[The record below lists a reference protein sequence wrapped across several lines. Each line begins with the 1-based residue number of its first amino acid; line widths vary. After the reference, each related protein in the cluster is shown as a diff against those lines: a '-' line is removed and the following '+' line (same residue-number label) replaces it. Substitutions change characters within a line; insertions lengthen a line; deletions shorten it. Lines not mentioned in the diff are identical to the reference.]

1 MDNETLMKYS
11 DVRTRYFV
19 ILVLSII
26 VSLVTVYCLVHGIQN
41 VFPHLYYVPIILA
54 AYWFQ
59 RNGVLY
65 AAGMGLLY
73 MSYVILITGYNPNF
87 VISAAVRLAVFVII
101 AAIVAILS
109 MRIST
114 EKREVEKSEKKFHD
128 IWEHIL
134 AGIILIDAETHEI
147 IAANP
152 EAERLTG
159 FTETEMIGHT
169 CYKNICPAEKGQCPI
184 SDLKMSIYRS
194 ERILLTKS
202 GESVPVL
209 KTVQETTLDD
219 RRIYI
224 ENYVRLPISG
234 TAETKSE

>member
-1 MDNETLMKYS
+1 
-11 DVRTRYFV
+11 
-19 ILVLSII
+19 
-26 VSLVTVYCLVHGIQN
+26 
-41 VFPHLYYVPIILA
+41 LYYAPIILA

-65 AAGMGLLY
+65 AAGMGLVY
-73 MSYVILITGYNPNF
+73 MSDVIIITGYNPNF
-87 VISAAVRLAVFVII
+87 VVSAAVRFAVFVII

-159 FTETEMIGHT
+159 FTEAEMIGNPCH
-169 CYKNICPAEKGQCPI
+169 KNICPAEKGQCPI
-184 SDLKMSIYRS
+184 SDLKMTIYRS
-194 ERILLTKS
+194 EHILLTKS
-202 GESVPVL
+202 GESIPVL
-209 KTVQETTLDD
+209 KTVQETTVDN
-219 RRIYI
+219 RRVFI
-224 ENYVRLPISG
+224 ENYVCLPKSE
-234 TAETKSE
+234 TTETKRE